1 MAPTLEKDV
10 AEHKDESD
18 NNKSDRHW
26 KRPLKKAKTP
36 AAKPVKVSLRPSALL
51 EEIRRGKMKVGGKD
65 IENLPS
71 RGGAY
76 PIVSSMKATSMHA
89 PLKISEPPL
98 GTSMKQAAEHPKPSL
113 RLEISTILSGIAKIH
128 ADDLTPLEEYLNS

>member
-1 MAPTLEKDV
+1 MQSLDDHLEGLIDV
-10 AEHKDESD
+10 GSDESLID
-18 NNKSDRHW
+18 PHMANTTIEEVSI
-26 KRPLKKAKTP
+26 LKTP

-98 GTSMKQAAEHPKPSL
+98 GTSMKQAAEHPKPS
-113 RLEISTILSGIAKIH
+113 
-128 ADDLTPLEEYLNS
+128 